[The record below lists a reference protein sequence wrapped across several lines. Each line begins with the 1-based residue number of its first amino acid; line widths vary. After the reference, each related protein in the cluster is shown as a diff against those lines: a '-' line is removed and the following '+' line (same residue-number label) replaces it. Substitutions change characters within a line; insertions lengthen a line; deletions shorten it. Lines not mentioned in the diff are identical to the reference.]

1 MIIKTA
7 EFVGSY
13 PSIKLCPTDEK
24 PEYAFIGRSNVGK
37 SSLINMLVNI
47 SNLAHTSSTPGKTQT
62 LNYFDINKQWYLVDL
77 PGYGFAKTPKN
88 IRHNWERMMD
98 EYLVERLTM
107 QCAFLL
113 IDSCVP
119 AQEVDLEFANWM
131 GENQIPFVIVFTKAD
146 KKKAKQNKGFLK
158 QFQEE
163 FLQSWEAF
171 PTYFIS
177 SANKKEGRDEILDFI
192 DDINKQ
198 YFEQLKASK

>member
-1 MIIKTA
+1 
-7 EFVGSY
+7 
-13 PSIKLCPTDEK
+13 
-24 PEYAFIGRSNVGK
+24 
-37 SSLINMLVNI
+37 
-47 SNLAHTSSTPGKTQT
+47 
-62 LNYFDINKQWYLVDL
+62 
-77 PGYGFAKTPKN
+77 
-88 IRHNWERMMD
+88 
-98 EYLVERLTM
+98 
-107 QCAFLL
+107 
-113 IDSCVP
+113 
-119 AQEVDLEFANWM
+119 M